1 MSLSGTKI
9 NVVYVDDDLDFAEMA
24 AEFVERHDERIDVQ
38 TASSTSEGLDRL
50 AEDEFDCVVSDY
62 DMPEKNGV
70 EFLKAMRES
79 HPEVPF
85 ILFTG
90 KGSEEVASKAIS
102 AGATDYL
109 QKGPG
114 TSQYEILVN
123 RITNA
128 VEQRRTRKEV
138 ARTEQRLRTI
148 AENTTDVLWMFSTDW
163 DELLFINSPYEE
175 IWGRSIDE
183 LHEEPRSFL
192 EGTHPEDRD
201 LVKEAM
207 AQLSAGEPVNIEYRV
222 NADEDYS
229 RWVWVQGQPL
239 FGDGDEVGK
248 VVGYAKD
255 ITERK
260 NLKTDLEW
268 YETLVNSSGDPMYIA
283 DTDGYFEY
291 VNEALCEITGYEKE
305 ALIGGHVRK
314 IMNEESLESAEKLIR
329 SLLSSENQR
338 GTFEMEG
345 ITKGGGSIPA
355 ENHLSLIFNGGK
367 FQGTVGVVRDIS
379 ERKDREQKLT
389 ALNDVAGDLITS
401 KSVEQVCE
409 RTIEASEQILDFDMS
424 VIALE
429 DSGMLSP
436 VAVSKN
442 IPPAGM
448 ADMSVTQGISGK
460 TYRTGKS
467 FLINRMTAHEDADP
481 QGPYKSAISLPIG
494 DHGNFQAV
502 ATTSDAF
509 DEKDLELGELLINHT
524 ENALERLAHE
534 QRLQRQNLRL
544 EKFANVVSHDLRN
557 PLNVAQGRI
566 NIAREN
572 RKSEHLDAAADA
584 VNRGFDLIDNLL
596 DLARAEQDITDT
608 EDVAVAELAED
619 CWNTVETGN
628 AEIAVD
634 IGSIVEAN
642 RSRLRQ
648 LFENLFRNSVEH
660 GGENITVEVGSLPDG
675 FYVADTGPGIPVEKR
690 EDVFEE
696 GYSESQ
702 DGTGFGL
709 AIVKQIVE
717 AYGWKIRITDGQEG
731 GARFEIF
738 GVNDVSE

>member
-1 MSLSGTKI
+1 MRQSIDKI
-9 NVVYVDDDLDFAEMA
+9 NVLHVDDGLDFAEMA
-24 AEFVERHDERIDVQ
+24 AEFIERHDERIDIQ
-38 TASSTSEGLDRL
+38 TASSVSEGLDRL
-50 AEDEFDCVVSDY
+50 VENKFDCIVSDY
-62 DMPEKNGV
+62 DMPGKGGI
-70 EFLKAMRES
+70 EFLEAVRES

-90 KGSEEVASKAIS
+90 KGSEEVASEAIS
-102 AGATDYL
+102 AGVTDYL
-109 QKGPG
+109 QKGSG
-114 TSQYEILVN
+114 TSRYEILVN

-128 VEQRRTRKEV
+128 VERRRTRKEV

-148 AENTTDVLWMFSTDW
+148 AENTTDVLWMFSADW

-175 IWGRSIDE
+175 IWGRSINE
-183 LHEEPRSFL
+183 LREEPRSFL

-201 LVKEAM
+201 LVMEAVT
-207 AQLSAGEPVNIEYRV
+207 QLSGGEPVDIEFRV

-229 RWVWVQGQPL
+229 RWVWVQGEPV
-239 FGDGDEVGK
+239 FGEGDEVGK
-248 VVGYAKD
+248 VVGYTRD

-260 NLKTDLEW
+260 NLKSDLKR
-268 YETLVNSSGDPMYIA
+268 YETLVKSSGDPMYMA

-291 VNEALCEITGYEKE
+291 VNKALCEITGYEKE
-305 ALIGGHVRK
+305 ALIGAHVRK
-314 IMNEESLESAEKLIR
+314 IMNEEGIESAEKLIR

-345 ITKGGGSIPA
+345 ITKDGGSIPA
-355 ENHLSLIFNGGK
+355 ENHISLIFNGTEL
-367 FQGTVGVVRDIS
+367 QGTVGVLRDIS
-379 ERKDREQKLT
+379 KRKDHEQKLT
-389 ALNDVAGDLITS
+389 ALNNVANDLSAS

-409 RTIEASEQILDFDMS
+409 CTIEASEEILDFDMS

-429 DSGMLSP
+429 DSGVLSP

-442 IPPAGM
+442 IPPTGM

-460 TYRTGKS
+460 TYQTGKS
-467 FLINRMTAHEDADP
+467 FLINDVTTHEDADP
-481 QGPYKSAISLPIG
+481 QGPYKSAISISIG
-494 DHGNFQAV
+494 DYGNFQAV
-502 ATTSDAF
+502 TTTVDGF

-534 QRLQRQNLRL
+534 QHLQRQNQRL
-544 EKFANVVSHDLRN
+544 EKFTNVVSHDLRN

-572 RKSEHLDAAADA
+572 RKSEQLDAAADA
-584 VNRGFDLIDNLL
+584 VNRSFDLIDNLL
-596 DLARAEQDITDT
+596 ELARAGQDITDT
-608 EDVAVAELAED
+608 EDLAVAELAKD

-628 AEIAVD
+628 AEIAID
-634 IGSIVEAN
+634 IESMVEAN
-642 RSRLRQ
+642 RSQLRQ

-660 GGENITVEVGSLPDG
+660 GGEDVTIKIGSLPEG
-675 FYVADTGPGIPVEKR
+675 FYVADTGPGISVEKR

-696 GYSESQ
+696 GYSESEN
-702 DGTGFGL
+702 GTGFGL

-717 AYGWKIRITDGQEG
+717 AYGWSIRITDGQEG

-738 GVNDVSE
+738 GVNDVAE